1 MARRMICALLLSL
14 CLTACGTGQ
23 TEPSSELPQESLLE
37 QESDQ
42 AEQDAQ
48 TLAEEEPMLKIT
60 VGDYALTAVFEDN
73 SSAEEFRELLAQGP
87 VTVEMEDYG
96 GFEKVGP
103 LGTTLSRNDVQI
115 TTEPGDVIL
124 YQGES
129 NHHLLWNQY
138 LELHPPCPNR
148 RSHRFAGKA
157 GRRNRCRHI
166 LPGIEIGPAAAA
178 KQAAVK

>member
-96 GFEKVGP
+96 GFEKVGSLGQP
-103 LGTTLSRNDVQI
+103 LPTSNTHI
-115 TTEPGDVIL
+115 TTQSGDIVL
-124 YQGES
+124 YQGNQIVLFYGS
-129 NHHLLWNQY
+129 NAWSYTPLGQVTDLTGWQEALGHGDVTVTLSLTAPH
-138 LELHPPCPNR
+138 
-148 RSHRFAGKA
+148 
-157 GRRNRCRHI
+157 
-166 LPGIEIGPAAAA
+166 
-178 KQAAVK
+178 